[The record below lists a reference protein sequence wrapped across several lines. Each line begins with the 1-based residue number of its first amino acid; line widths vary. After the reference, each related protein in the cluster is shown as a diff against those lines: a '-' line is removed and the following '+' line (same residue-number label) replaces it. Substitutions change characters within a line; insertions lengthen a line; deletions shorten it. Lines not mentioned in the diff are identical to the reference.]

1 MISTITAGENGSQKT
16 PKVPFWQLTLEVHAA
31 ARAVEETLVHF
42 EGNVTGGVRY
52 DFGTVGLD
60 IFEILW
66 LCVCNVLVIQ
76 NKGHIT

>member
-1 MISTITAGENGSQKT
+1 M
-16 PKVPFWQLTLEVHAA
+16 HAA

-66 LCVCNVLVIQ
+66 LCVCNVSVIQ
-76 NKGHIT
+76 SKGHIT